1 LTYEPNKLRKGKMRK
16 VIEYLGVLS
25 AFLVLGASMAFAE
38 WIAQFEIFG
47 WFAVTFICFAP
58 IYLAIKFWRSI

>member
-1 LTYEPNKLRKGKMRK
+1 MSQTSSEREKMRK

-38 WIAQFEIFG
+38 WISQFEIVG
-47 WFAVTFICFAP
+47 WFAVLFIILAP
-58 IYLAIKFWRSI
+58 IFLAIKFWRSL

>member
-1 LTYEPNKLRKGKMRK
+1 MRK

-38 WIAQFEIFG
+38 WVAQFEIIG
-47 WFAVTFICFAP
+47 WLALGFVFFVP
-58 IYLAIKFWRSI
+58 FYLAVKFWRSL